1 MPAYL
6 WGALHNFQ
14 IDIRGDPF
22 GLLTAHPM
30 APLVSLHHLDHVN
43 PMFENQTQYQSL
55 KTLMKAYQ
63 VDPARIMQQSLCYY
77 KWNKWSVSI
86 SWGYVVQIYPS
97 LLTPVELEMPLQ
109 TFKTWRSFSNGPFT
123 FNTRPVSP
131 DPCEQPVRFYLDWIE
146 EDGKGGT
153 TTTYNKK
160 FSDKPSEQCKKSY
173 YAPAMAIKKIVV
185 SALKTDNQ
193 QQKKVCFS
201 LPSPCLFAGVS
212 VGTFLCVLNESKII
226 AETHCL
232 P

>member
-1 MPAYL
+1 M
-6 WGALHNFQ
+6 
-14 IDIRGDPF
+14 
-22 GLLTAHPM
+22 
-30 APLVSLHHLDHVN
+30 
-43 PMFENQTQYQSL
+43 
-55 KTLMKAYQ
+55 
-63 VDPARIMQQSLCYY
+63 
-77 KWNKWSVSI
+77 
-86 SWGYVVQIYPS
+86 
-97 LLTPVELEMPLQ
+97 
-109 TFKTWRSFSNGPFT
+109 
-123 FNTRPVSP
+123 SP